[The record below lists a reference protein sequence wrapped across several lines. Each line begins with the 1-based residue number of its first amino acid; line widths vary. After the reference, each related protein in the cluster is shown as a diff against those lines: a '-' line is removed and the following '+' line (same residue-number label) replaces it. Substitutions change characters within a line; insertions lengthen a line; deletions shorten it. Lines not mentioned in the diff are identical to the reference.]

1 MAQLPRHRT
10 KHLATRIVSRRVAPF
25 LLLALL
31 LPGRA
36 AAPIAPIAPLD
47 LVGTWHVLI
56 HYTDANTSRPD
67 QLRWSDRV
75 WVFEMKGSR
84 LSWIE
89 YPIVVFSNESGR
101 FERRQAGLARV
112 LGAWEPSEAQL
123 ANISSGLKIN
133 NRGQKKKTLRGSDA
147 GGWKSTG
154 RARPG
159 SASIITFEE
168 NWSIQGLLDLP
179 RFEQLDVMGS
189 GLSETMEGATRWETT
204 KVDEGGGVLRG
215 SFDRDGS
222 RKGRF
227 IMRRSGAVGQL
238 EKRSQKEIQEAGF
251 RRGVASS
258 SVVRNET
265 KKQLDII
272 LKESAVRLEDDE
284 KEQLVTD
291 MINVAL
297 QGRSRAEAAQLVR
310 QKLTAQRVKQGIQQ
324 EIDVRGLKMNAAQ
337 VDALTAEV
345 VSLLASGMPEEEIPN
360 AIRDRLQG
368 RSPP

>member
-10 KHLATRIVSRRVAPF
+10 KHLTAAIATMGIAPF

-36 AAPIAPIAPLD
+36 VAQLD
-47 LVGTWHVLI
+47 LIGTWHVLI
-56 HYTDANTSRPD
+56 HYTDGHTSNPD
-67 QLRWSDRV
+67 QARWSDRV

-89 YPIVVFSNESGR
+89 YPIVVFSDESKR

-112 LGAWEPSEAQL
+112 LGAWEPSDAQL
-123 ANISSGLKIN
+123 ANIRGGLKIN

-147 GGWKSTG
+147 AGWSSTA

-159 SASIITFEE
+159 SASIITYEE
-168 NWSIQGLLDLP
+168 NWSIQGLPDLP
-179 RFEQLDVMGS
+179 LFEQLDVMGS
-189 GLSETMEGATRWETT
+189 GLSEALEGATRWQTT
-204 KVDEGGGVLRG
+204 KVEAGGGVLRG

-222 RKGRF
+222 RKGTF
-227 IMRRSGAVGQL
+227 IMRRSGGVGQL
-238 EKRSQKEIQEAGF
+238 EKRSQKEIQEAAF
-251 RRGVASS
+251 RRGTASS

-265 KKQLDII
+265 KKQLEII
-272 LKESAVRLEDDE
+272 LKESGVTLEDDE

-291 MINVAL
+291 MINAGL
-297 QGRSRAEAAQLVR
+297 QGSSRAEAAQLVR
-310 QKLTAQRVKQGIQQ
+310 EKLTARLVKKGIQQ
-324 EIDVRGLKMNAAQ
+324 EVDVRSLRMNDAQ

-345 VSLLASGMPEEEIPN
+345 VSLLAAGMPKEEIRN

-368 RSPP
+368 QSTP

>member
-10 KHLATRIVSRRVAPF
+10 KHLTAAIATMGIAPF

-36 AAPIAPIAPLD
+36 VAQLD
-47 LVGTWHVLI
+47 LIGTWHVLI
-56 HYTDANTSRPD
+56 HYTDAHTSNPD
-67 QLRWSDRV
+67 QARWSDRV

-89 YPIVVFSNESGR
+89 YPIVVFSDESKR

-112 LGAWEPSEAQL
+112 LGAWEPSDAQL
-123 ANISSGLKIN
+123 ANIRGGLKIN

-147 GGWKSTG
+147 AGWSSTA

-159 SASIITFEE
+159 SASIITYEE
-168 NWSIQGLLDLP
+168 NWSIQGLPDLP
-179 RFEQLDVMGS
+179 LFEQLDVMGS
-189 GLSETMEGATRWETT
+189 GLSEALEGATRWQTT
-204 KVDEGGGVLRG
+204 KVEAGGGVLRG

-222 RKGRF
+222 RKGTF
-227 IMRRSGAVGQL
+227 IMRRSGGVGQL
-238 EKRSQKEIQEAGF
+238 EKRSQKEIQEAAL
-251 RRGVASS
+251 RRGTASS

-265 KKQLDII
+265 KKQLEII
-272 LKESAVRLEDDE
+272 LKESGVTLEDDE

-291 MINVAL
+291 MINAGL
-297 QGRSRAEAAQLVR
+297 QGSSRAEAAQLVR
-310 QKLTAQRVKQGIQQ
+310 EKLTARLVKKGIQQ
-324 EIDVRGLKMNAAQ
+324 EVDVRSLRMNDAQ

-345 VSLLASGMPEEEIPN
+345 VSLLAAGMPKEEIRN

-368 RSPP
+368 QSTP